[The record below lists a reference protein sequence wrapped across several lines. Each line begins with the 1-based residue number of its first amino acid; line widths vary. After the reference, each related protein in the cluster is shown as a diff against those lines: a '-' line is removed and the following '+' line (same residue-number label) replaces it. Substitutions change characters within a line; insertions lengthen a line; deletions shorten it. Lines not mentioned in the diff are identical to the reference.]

1 MQNGNY
7 KDLGS
12 LTPLSQ
18 SLRWKEQLES
28 MILEPWEH
36 VCTLITTGG
45 VLHEWRDST
54 SYVSGMHKPSTC
66 FFFFFKLFYCCSSTF
81 VSIFTSPLF
90 LTPPTPSSHPQSY
103 AFLAFCPWVL
113 YTCFLMTLL
122 HLPPLSPSPSLLVT
136 VSSFFISMSLVIFC
150 MLVWFVD

>member
-1 MQNGNY
+1 MCASNDYFKIQSRSSNMQNGNY

-66 FFFFFKLFYCCSSTF
+66 FFFFFKLFYCCSST
-81 VSIFTSPLF
+81 VVCIYPPHHPTSTIPTSPPDS
-90 LTPPTPSSHPQSY
+90 TPPW
-103 AFLAFCPWVL
+103 FCLCVL
-113 YTCFLMTLL
+113 YSC
-122 HLPPLSPSPSLLVT
+122 S
-136 VSSFFISMSLVIFC
+136 
-150 MLVWFVD
+150 